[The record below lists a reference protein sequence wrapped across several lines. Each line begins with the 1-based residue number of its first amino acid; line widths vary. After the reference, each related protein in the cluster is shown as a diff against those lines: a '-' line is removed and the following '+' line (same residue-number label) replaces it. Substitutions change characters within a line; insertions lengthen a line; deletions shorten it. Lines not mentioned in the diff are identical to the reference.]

1 MLMAAC
7 LTAIQFQE
15 GEKQPMFGPETR
27 SHSAR
32 RNLFRERLT
41 SGRFVVTAE
50 VVPPVTCDPE
60 ALLAKV
66 RPLKG
71 LADAVN
77 VTDGAGARVHMGPL
91 AAAALLLGAGVEPIL
106 QLTCRDRNRIALQ
119 GELLAAAALGIE
131 NLLLL
136 RGDNPGAGDQPDAKA
151 VFDLDA
157 VTLSAVARD
166 IRDNQKTMSGQKVSG
181 SARFFIGAADAPID
195 PPAGWKPDRLRAKI
209 DAGAQFAQTQ
219 FCMDPAVARRYAQ
232 RLAENGLEGFPLVV
246 GLVPLR
252 SARSARWI
260 RDNLPGSIV
269 PDAIV
274 ARMEGA
280 GDPVREG
287 RKICDELVE
296 QLSGTPG
303 VGGVHIMAPG
313 NDTGLAEAVTSAAQ
327 IAHRRSHGPAA
338 PQVGEEAPDGRLAHL
353 E

>member
-1 MLMAAC
+1 MSGSEAHA
-7 LTAIQFQE
+7 
-15 GEKQPMFGPETR
+15 
-27 SHSAR
+27 HSAR
-32 RNLFRERLT
+32 SNPFRERLT

-60 ALLAKV
+60 ALIAKV

-77 VTDGAGARVHMGPL
+77 VTDGAGARVHMGSL

-119 GELLAAAALGIE
+119 SDLLAAAALGIE

-136 RGDNPGAGDQPDAKA
+136 RGDNPSAGDQPDAKA

-157 VTLSAVARD
+157 VTLSGVARD
-166 IRDNQKTMSGQKVSG
+166 IRDSQKTMSGQKVSG
-181 SARFFIGAADAPID
+181 KANFFIGTADAPVD
-195 PPAGWKPDRLRAKI
+195 PPADWKPGRLKAKI

-219 FCMDPAVARRYAQ
+219 FCMDPAVARRYVQ
-232 RLAENGLEGFPLVV
+232 RLAENGLDGFPLVI

-280 GDPVREG
+280 SDPVREG

-296 QLSGTPG
+296 QLSETPG
-303 VGGVHIMAPG
+303 IGGVHMMAPG
-313 NDTGLAEAVTSAAQ
+313 NDAGFAEAVASAAQ
-327 IAHRRSHGPAA
+327 IAQRQTRKPVGAQS
-338 PQVGEEAPDGRLAHL
+338 GEEASASAVTLA

>member
-1 MLMAAC
+1 MS
-7 LTAIQFQE
+7 
-15 GEKQPMFGPETR
+15 GPEAR
-27 SHSAR
+27 AHSAR
-32 RNLFRERLT
+32 RNQFRERLT

-60 ALLAKV
+60 ELVAKV
-66 RPLKG
+66 RCLKG

-77 VTDGAGARVHMGPL
+77 VTDGAGARVHMGSL

-119 GELLAAAALGIE
+119 SDLLAAAALGIE

-136 RGDNPGAGDQPDAKA
+136 RGDNPSAGDQPDAKA

-157 VTLSAVARD
+157 VTLSGVARD
-166 IRDNQKTMSGQKVSG
+166 IRDSQRTMSGHKVAG
-181 SARFFIGAADAPID
+181 KANFFIGAADAPID
-195 PPAGWKPDRLRAKI
+195 PPAGWKPDRLKAKI
-209 DAGAQFAQTQ
+209 DAGGQFAQTQ

-232 RLAENGLEGFPLVV
+232 RLAENGLEGFHLII

-274 ARMEGA
+274 ARMAGA
-280 GDPVREG
+280 SDPVREG
-287 RKICDELVE
+287 RKICEELVE
-296 QLSGTPG
+296 QLSETPG
-303 VGGVHIMAPG
+303 IGGVHIMAPG
-313 NDTGLAEAVTSAAQ
+313 NDASLAEAVASAAQ
-327 IAHRRSHGPAA
+327 IAQQQLRRQAGALA
-338 PQVGEEAPDGRLAHL
+338 GEDASEGWLLHL
-353 E
+353 

>member
-1 MLMAAC
+1 MS
-7 LTAIQFQE
+7 
-15 GEKQPMFGPETR
+15 GPEAHA
-27 SHSAR
+27 HSAR
-32 RNLFRERLT
+32 RNQFRERLT
-41 SGRFVVTAE
+41 SGTFVVTAE

-60 ALLAKV
+60 ALFAKV

-77 VTDGAGARVHMGPL
+77 VTDGAGARVHMGSV

-119 GELLAAAALGIE
+119 SDLLAAAALGIE

-136 RGDNPGAGDQPDAKA
+136 RGDSPSAGDQPDAKA

-157 VTLSAVARD
+157 VTLSGVARD
-166 IRDNQKTMSGQKVSG
+166 IRDSHKTMSGQPVSG
-181 SARFFIGAADAPID
+181 KAKFFIGAADAPID
-195 PPAGWKPDRLRAKI
+195 PPAGWKPDRLKAKV

-232 RLAENGLEGFPLVV
+232 RLAENGLEDFRLVI

-260 RDNLPGSIV
+260 RDNLPGSII

-274 ARMEGA
+274 VRMEGA

-287 RKICDELVE
+287 RQICDELVE
-296 QLSGTPG
+296 QLSQTPG
-303 VGGVHIMAPG
+303 IGGVHIMAPG
-313 NDTGLAEAVTSAAQ
+313 NDAGLAEAVASAAQ
-327 IAHRRSHGPAA
+327 IAQRQARKHTGAQA
-338 PQVGEEAPDGRLAHL
+338 GDEASQGWLLHL
-353 E
+353 

>member
-1 MLMAAC
+1 MS
-7 LTAIQFQE
+7 
-15 GEKQPMFGPETR
+15 GPETR
-27 SHSAR
+27 AHSAR
-32 RNLFRERLT
+32 RNQFRERLT

-60 ALLAKV
+60 ALVAKV

-77 VTDGAGARVHMGPL
+77 VTDGAGARVHMGSL
-91 AAAALLLGAGVEPIL
+91 VAAALLLRAGVEPIL

-119 GELLAAAALGIE
+119 SDLLAAAALGIE

-136 RGDNPGAGDQPDAKA
+136 RGDNPSAGDQPDAKA

-157 VTLSAVARD
+157 VTLSGVARD
-166 IRDNQKTMSGQKVSG
+166 MRDSQKTMSGQKISG
-181 SARFFIGAADAPID
+181 KANFFIGAADAPLD
-195 PPAGWKPDRLRAKI
+195 PPAGWKPDRLKAKI
-209 DAGAQFAQTQ
+209 DAGAQFVQTQ

-232 RLAENGLEGFPLVV
+232 RLAENGLEGFRLVI

-296 QLSGTPG
+296 QLSETPG
-303 VGGVHIMAPG
+303 IGGVHIMAPG
-313 NDTGLAEAVTSAAQ
+313 NDAGLAEAVASAAQ
-327 IAHRRSHGPAA
+327 IAQRQARNPAGNQA
-338 PQVGEEAPDGRLAHL
+338 GEEASEGLLLHL
-353 E
+353 Q